1 MATFKDRLNEAMNF
15 RNLRAVDLAEKT
27 GISKSSLSHY
37 INGRYEAK
45 QEALHLI
52 AVALNVS
59 EPWLMGLDVPMSRE
73 RNENVFPIRTKR
85 VPLLGEIACGEPI
98 YADERHGEY
107 VITDEGV
114 NADFCL
120 RCAGDSMIGAR
131 IHDGD
136 LVFVRKQSSVDNGEI
151 AAVIIED
158 EATLKRVY
166 FDGKTLILAPE
177 NPAFAPLIYSG
188 EDLNQINILG
198 KAVAFQSA
206 IR

>member
-1 MATFKDRLNEAMNF
+1 
-15 RNLRAVDLAEKT
+15 
-27 GISKSSLSHY
+27 
-37 INGRYEAK
+37 
-45 QEALHLI
+45 
-52 AVALNVS
+52 
-59 EPWLMGLDVPMSRE
+59 MSRE

-120 RCAGDSMIGAR
+120 RCVGDSMIGAR